1 MPGDNCSVYNCGRC
15 RREHGVG
22 IFQVLGKPTE
32 KHLKKAE
39 TSPTVVKNLASK
51 AKWRAEFLNAVSKT
65 RVADAA
71 FQQLVEKDR
80 VFACERHF
88 LPSEIISH
96 KGAKMT
102 KHTLVRGAIPRYNM
116 RGLSEIDERVTA
128 EASMRPYRS
137 IVQEQEQPPE
147 IPHVYYEH
155 FEDFCKRIKTLKSLQ
170 NWTTDE
176 IEGGLVFT
184 FPSEDLTIP
193 LYTISVD
200 KNLNFALHVFDF
212 ALPTDHQIYK
222 QYTRSMKNIT
232 LSNLIILVQGKKICD
247 GLKTHTLG
255 TGIILHSIPYKIVP
269 FLANNT
275 QTFRSKTYCRSK
287 HCTVLIDG
295 DDGICTKCSKLDAH
309 VRNRKTEHAKRMAQP
324 CKLKAPISAT
334 SAERVK
340 LTMQN
345 VQNV

>member
-22 IFQVLGKPTE
+22 IFQVPGKPTE

-39 TSPTVVKNLASK
+39 TSPTVAKNLASK

-155 FEDFCKRIKTLKSLQ
+155 FD
-170 NWTTDE
+170 
-176 IEGGLVFT
+176 G
-184 FPSEDLTIP
+184 FP
-193 LYTISVD
+193 
-200 KNLNFALHVFDF
+200 
-212 ALPTDHQIYK
+212 
-222 QYTRSMKNIT
+222 
-232 LSNLIILVQGKKICD
+232 
-247 GLKTHTLG
+247 
-255 TGIILHSIPYKIVP
+255 
-269 FLANNT
+269 
-275 QTFRSKTYCRSK
+275 
-287 HCTVLIDG
+287 
-295 DDGICTKCSKLDAH
+295 
-309 VRNRKTEHAKRMAQP
+309 RKM
-324 CKLKAPISAT
+324 
-334 SAERVK
+334 
-340 LTMQN
+340 
-345 VQNV
+345 